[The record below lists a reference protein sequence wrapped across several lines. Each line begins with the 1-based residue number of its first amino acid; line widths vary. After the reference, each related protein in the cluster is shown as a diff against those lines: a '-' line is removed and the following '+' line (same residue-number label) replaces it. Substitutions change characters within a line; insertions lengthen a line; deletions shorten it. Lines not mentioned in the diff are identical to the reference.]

1 MFRSTYQKLWIFHS
15 RRTPPLHFLHLCS
28 RDSLVISKRKN
39 DHETVSP
46 RRSEWQNTTN
56 EAPRKMSKG
65 NYERY
70 KFLTSVYFSFI
81 RFERGESIVK
91 SETNTRPFLLTTRPP
106 PSLPR
111 NDLKTFHLSTTVFFF
126 GIIHKK
132 GKKENEKKKKDKYR
146 KDTRRGWR
154 IKLWANFTCAFCDKK
169 MVRNERERREIIW
182 I

>member
-1 MFRSTYQKLWIFHS
+1 MDRQCFEVRIKNCEFFILVARHRYIFYICALAIHWLFRSE
-15 RRTPPLHFLHLCS
+15 
-28 RDSLVISKRKN
+28 KN

-91 SETNTRPFLLTTRPP
+91 SETNTRPFL
-106 PSLPR
+106 
-111 NDLKTFHLSTTVFFF
+111 
-126 GIIHKK
+126 
-132 GKKENEKKKKDKYR
+132 Y
-146 KDTRRGWR
+146 
-154 IKLWANFTCAFCDKK
+154 
-169 MVRNERERREIIW
+169 
-182 I
+182 